1 MTTMKSDLSQKQNG
15 LTEARAM
22 HSSVPEQHIPA
33 RARGESGRNGMWST
47 RQQLDSRPH
56 KRKQLGTVAITSS
69 VLRYALLTVIAL
81 TMAFP
86 FYWMIMSGLKTND
99 EIFRMPP
106 TLWPEHFLWNNYV
119 DAWHAA
125 PFARY
130 MLNSMFVGAAIALLQ
145 VINSSMMA
153 YALTHMQFR
162 LKGMFTGV
170 VLLGYMIPSTAV
182 YLPSY
187 LVLSKLH
194 LLDSYAGLI
203 LSNCVSVFSIFLIRQ
218 AFLQISHELVEA
230 GQLDGASHFRI
241 LWTMLVPLA
250 RPTFAVMI
258 LITFIE
264 QYNNYFWPMLITKSP
279 ELQLVSAGLR
289 SFFVE
294 GGAYGLKW
302 PQIMAASAFT
312 IAPLLVLFL
321 FTQKTIMQSVNMSA
335 GVNKN

>member
-1 MTTMKSDLSQKQNG
+1 MFLPDRTKDGALSVNMTGADKDTASY
-15 LTEARAM
+15 
-22 HSSVPEQHIPA
+22 PPA
-33 RARGESGRNGMWST
+33 HSGRRRSGLQSAGSRGSAVT
-47 RQQLDSRPH
+47 RYRWNV
-56 KRKQLGTVAITSS
+56 GTL
-69 VLRYALLTVIAL
+69 LRYIMLTIISL
-81 TMAFP
+81 MMAFP
-86 FYWMIMSGLKTND
+86 FYWMIMSGFKTND
-99 EIFRMPP
+99 EIFRFPP
-106 TLWPEHFLWNNYV
+106 TFWPETFLWSNYV

-130 MLNSMFVGAAIALLQ
+130 ILNSIGVGAAISLLQ
-145 VINSSMMA
+145 IINSSMMA
-153 YALTHMQFR
+153 YALTHMRFR
-162 LKGMFTGV
+162 LKGLFTGV

-187 LVLSKLH
+187 LVLSKLQ
-194 LLDSYAGLI
+194 LLDSYTGLI

-218 AFLQISHELVEA
+218 AFMQISHELVEA

-241 LWTMLVPLA
+241 LWTIITPLT
-250 RPTFAVMI
+250 RSTFAVMV

-279 ELQLVSAGLR
+279 DLQLVSAGLR

-312 IAPLLVLFL
+312 IAPLLILFL